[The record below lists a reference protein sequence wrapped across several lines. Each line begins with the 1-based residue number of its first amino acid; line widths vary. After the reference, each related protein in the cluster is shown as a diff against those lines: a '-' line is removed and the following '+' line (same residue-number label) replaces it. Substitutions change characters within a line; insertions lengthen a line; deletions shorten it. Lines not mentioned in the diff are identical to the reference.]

1 MAAPALGNRA
11 APDSRH
17 TNSRTREP
25 PMRRISCLASLLAAA
40 TIVFGLAHPILA
52 QQSADDAGFTPIF
65 DGKTLAGWEGDPKYW
80 RVEDEAIV
88 GEVTPETLLEKN
100 TFLIWRAGTT
110 HDFELKVEFRIT
122 SEGNSGVQYRS
133 TQVDD
138 APFALR
144 GYQADID
151 GANRYTGLNYEERGR
166 AFLAPRGSINR
177 IPPGGKTVAIGSTG
191 DAAELAKLIKAD
203 DWNQYHIIVQGNVM
217 VHMINGRVMSVAVDD
232 DPEGRRAE
240 GLLGV
245 QVHVGPPM
253 KVEFRNVLLKQSDA
267 EN

>member
-1 MAAPALGNRA
+1 
-11 APDSRH
+11 
-17 TNSRTREP
+17 
-25 PMRRISCLASLLAAA
+25 MRRTICSSALLLAA
-40 TIVFGLAHPILA
+40 TILIAIPRSAQA
-52 QQSADDAGFTPIF
+52 QQSDADAGFRPIF
-65 DGKTLAGWEGDPKYW
+65 DGKTLDGWEGDPKYW
-80 RVEDEAIV
+80 RVEDGAIV
-88 GEVTPETLLEKN
+88 GEVTPETLLKSN

-110 HDFELKVEFRIT
+110 HDFELKIEFQIT
-122 SEGNSGVQYRS
+122 AEGNSGVQYRS

-191 DAAELAKLIKAD
+191 DAGDLAKLVKAD

-253 KVEFRNVLLKQSDA
+253 KVQFRNVLLKQSDA
-267 EN
+267 GQ

>member
-1 MAAPALGNRA
+1 
-11 APDSRH
+11 
-17 TNSRTREP
+17 
-25 PMRRISCLASLLAAA
+25 MRRITHLPSLLLAA
-40 TIVFGLAHPILA
+40 TIIVGLSRPTHA
-52 QQSADDAGFTPIF
+52 QQSDADAGFQSIF
-65 DGKTLAGWEGDPKYW
+65 DGQTLEGWEGDAKYW
-80 RVEDEAIV
+80 RVEDGAIV
-88 GEVTPETLLEKN
+88 GEVTPETLLKSN

-122 SEGNSGVQYRS
+122 AEGNSGVQYRS

-138 APFALR
+138 VPFALR

-177 IPPGGKTVAIGSTG
+177 IPSGGKTVAIGSTG
-191 DAAELAKLIKAD
+191 DADELAKLIKAD

-217 VHMINGRVMSVAVDD
+217 VHMINGRVMSVAIDD

-253 KVEFRNVLLKQSDA
+253 KVQFRNVLLKQSDV
-267 EN
+267 EQ

>member
-1 MAAPALGNRA
+1 MQ
-11 APDSRH
+11 
-17 TNSRTREP
+17 
-25 PMRRISCLASLLAAA
+25 RIPRSMFLLLAMMLFADSPRP
-40 TIVFGLAHPILA
+40 AHA
-52 QQSADDAGFTPIF
+52 QQSDADAGFTPIF
-65 DGKTLAGWEGDPKYW
+65 DGKTLDGWEGDPAYW
-80 RVEDEAIV
+80 RVEDGAIV
-88 GEVTPETLLEKN
+88 GEVTPETLLKSN

-110 HDFELKVEFRIT
+110 RDFELKVEFQIT
-122 SEGNSGVQYRS
+122 AEGNSGVQYRS

-138 APFALR
+138 VPFALR

-177 IPPGGKTVAIGSTG
+177 IPPGGKTEAIGATG
-191 DAAELAKLIKAD
+191 DADELAKLVKAD

-217 VHMINGRVMSVAVDD
+217 IHMINGRVMSVAVDD

-253 KVEFRNVLLKQSDA
+253 KVQFRNVLLKQSEA
-267 EN
+267 GQ